1 MPAFYSYSYKAVNTD
16 SGFCCMLLVIVDP
29 W

>member
-16 SGFCCMLLVIVDP
+16 LGFRCMLLVLVDH